1 MTTNSI
7 AGVWKLKKYTRRFL
21 DTGEVRSDMLP
32 QAYILYTPGG
42 YMMSITVEENRQSPA
57 DEVLTDA
64 ERVRLFKSIISA
76 YSGSYTVEGD
86 KVIHDVELSW
96 NEAWTG
102 TKQVPVTSPEA
113 EAMSK
118 ALKNR
123 GFKFVGPVIVYAF
136 MQATGM
142 VNDHLEGCFRHGPVR
157 AMAR

>member
-42 YMMSITVEENRQSPA
+42 YMMSITVEESRQPPA
-57 DEVLTDA
+57 GEVLTDE

-102 TKQVPVTSPEA
+102 TKQVRRFAVNGDQLTIETTPRTAGTDTRQFINTLTWERTEGFPV
-113 EAMSK
+113 
-118 ALKNR
+118 
-123 GFKFVGPVIVYAF
+123 G
-136 MQATGM
+136 
-142 VNDHLEGCFRHGPVR
+142 VR
-157 AMAR
+157 RDG